1 MAVTAAF
8 RLLQTLFVLATNPEP
23 NQADPIPQAMIPQTM
38 VRPAIVIARSI
49 QAVMLVVRDDW
60 TVDLVGVIVRSV
72 DR

>member
-1 MAVTAAF
+1 
-8 RLLQTLFVLATNPEP
+8 
-23 NQADPIPQAMIPQTM
+23 MI
-38 VRPAIVIARSI
+38 RPAIVIARSI